1 MVRITKEDLDQ
12 IDRSNDL
19 KPTFD
24 DKGNLSSLT
33 AVYEPSSEQIW
44 GSWQIVLDPENRK
57 AYVERKAT
65 LRYPDKN
72 SQKTDAEF
80 QDWLDNTVDAILEHG
95 GYLAG
100 WKCSFC
106 YKTDKKVSKLIAG
119 PGVSVCN
126 ECVLK
131 LKEIA
136 ADTSEEEPAIG

>member
-12 IDRSNDL
+12 IDRVNDL

-24 DKGNLSSLT
+24 ENGNLTSLT
-33 AVYEPSSEQIW
+33 AVNEPSGEQIW
-44 GSWQIVLDPENRK
+44 GSWQIILDPENRK

-65 LRYPDKN
+65 LKYPQEHGK
-72 SQKTDAEF
+72 KADAEF
-80 QDWLDNTVDAILEHG
+80 QNWLDDTVDAILEHG

-106 YKTDKKVSKLIAG
+106 YKTEKNVRKLIAG

-126 ECVLK
+126 ECVFQ
-131 LKEIA
+131 LKELA
-136 ADTSEEEPAIG
+136 ADTSDEGPPVA

>member
-12 IDRSNDL
+12 IDRVNDL

-24 DKGNLSSLT
+24 ADGNLTSLT
-33 AVYEPSSEQIW
+33 AVYEPSGQQIW
-44 GSWQIVLDPENRK
+44 GSWQIILDQENRK

-65 LRYPDKN
+65 LKYPDEHDE
-72 SQKTDAEF
+72 KTDAEF
-80 QDWLDNTVDAILEHG
+80 QNWLDNTVDAVLEHG

-106 YKTDKKVSKLIAG
+106 YKTEKNVQKLIAG

-136 ADTSEEEPAIG
+136 ADTSDEGPPVG